1 MNLNILDKTRPHHLG
16 SSFPWKLWGVK
27 TKNLLLLLYQII
39 HCQKTPSSPVT
50 DLGTRADGHQ
60 PSSQKWVSQHL
71 SLRIT
76 RVRPSL
82 LPFNTL
88 NIKDFWSTSQQALLG
103 ITVCFEFNKTAE
115 LLRWMTVSKNVFI
128 PPFVFPS
135 IKVTAFETRGIAY
148 FLLQSCLFHEKQWFL
163 AILDQILHLWW
174 KEFGGNSFI
183 KNAEYD
189 QKC

>member
-1 MNLNILDKTRPHHLG
+1 MEEEKVKEVDCLELKWEVESLEEELWVWNI
-16 SSFPWKLWGVK
+16 SSNDEIFFQNSFGIFFTFWINFRKILK
-27 TKNLLLLLYQII
+27 K
-39 HCQKTPSSPVT
+39 KTPFLKKNGKIMKRNKNSNRFLYLQWNLHS
-50 DLGTRADGHQ
+50 AK
-60 PSSQKWVSQHL
+60 S
-71 SLRIT
+71 
-76 RVRPSL
+76 
-82 LPFNTL
+82 N
-88 NIKDFWSTSQQALLG
+88 KDNGKF
-103 ITVCFEFNKTAE
+103 I
-115 LLRWMTVSKNVFI
+115 FI

-174 KEFGGNSFI
+174 KEFRENSFI

>member
-1 MNLNILDKTRPHHLG
+1 MKIVRSEDQESSSIALSNRPLSKDAKFAGDWLRNTRG
-16 SSFPWKLWGVK
+16 R
-27 TKNLLLLLYQII
+27 T
-39 HCQKTPSSPVT
+39 
-50 DLGTRADGHQ
+50 DGHQ

-103 ITVCFEFNKTAE
+103 ITVCFEFNKTAV